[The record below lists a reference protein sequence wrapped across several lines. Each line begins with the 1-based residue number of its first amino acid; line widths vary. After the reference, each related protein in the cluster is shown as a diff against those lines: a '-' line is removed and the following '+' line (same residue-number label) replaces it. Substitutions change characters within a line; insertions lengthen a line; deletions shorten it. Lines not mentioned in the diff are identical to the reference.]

1 VQGPISSVQ
10 RYLKR
15 EVERQWYDR
24 WALKALTDEGE
35 KVTDGGDPPV
45 RVKHRWNPVRAS
57 DVYEMAKAVAVL
69 WGGGNGPI
77 GDNPAKAWDMM
88 GWDPGELEES

>member
-1 VQGPISSVQ
+1 MQ

-35 KVTDGGDPPV
+35 KIPDGEDPPV
-45 RVKHRWNPVRAS
+45 RVKQRWNPVRAS
-57 DVYEMAKAVAVL
+57 DIYEMAKAVAVL
-69 WGGGNGPI
+69 WGRWEWT
-77 GDNPAKAWDMM
+77 DR
-88 GWDPGELEES
+88 